1 MKKPSED
8 LPQPNWINI
17 DDFEFICFNLAR
29 ELMSFGEPIPDY
41 STRDNSLLE
50 SSLAAPK
57 NTFHNTDNPTLVD
70 VTAVLFYSLIKN
82 HPFANGNKRI
92 AVMTILIFLGLN
104 KKWLDISPIL
114 LYKLAVTIANSLPSE
129 REKVLSECKKMFD
142 DYIVDYKEFESRM
155 KEILKK
161 PDSH

>member
-8 LPQPNWINI
+8 LPQPKWLKIE
-17 DDFEFICFNLAR
+17 DFEFICFNLAR

-57 NTFHNTDNPTLVD
+57 NTFHNTENPTLVD
-70 VTAVLFYSLIKN
+70 LTAVLFYSLIKN

-92 AVMTILIFLGLN
+92 AVMTILIFLRINGRWLN
-104 KKWLDISPIL
+104 IPPLS
-114 LYKLAVTIANSLPSE
+114 LYKLAIIVAKSE
-129 REKVLSECKKMFD
+129 SKDKD
-142 DYIVDYKEFESRM
+142 IVFKE
-155 KEILKK
+155 
-161 PDSH
+161 

>member
-1 MKKPSED
+1 MRKPLEGS
-8 LPQPNWINI
+8 LQPNWLKI

-50 SSLAAPK
+50 SSLASPI

-70 VTAVLFYSLIKN
+70 LTAVLFYSLIKN

-92 AVMTILIFLGLN
+92 AVMTILIFLRLN
-104 KKWLDISPIL
+104 DKWLDISPIL
-114 LYKLAVTIANSLPSE
+114 LYKLAVTIANSLPNE
-129 REKVLSECKKMFD
+129 REKVLNEFKKMFD
-142 DYIVDYKEFESRM
+142 DYIVEYGEFDSKMEG
-155 KEILKK
+155 ILKK
-161 PDSH
+161 LKNN